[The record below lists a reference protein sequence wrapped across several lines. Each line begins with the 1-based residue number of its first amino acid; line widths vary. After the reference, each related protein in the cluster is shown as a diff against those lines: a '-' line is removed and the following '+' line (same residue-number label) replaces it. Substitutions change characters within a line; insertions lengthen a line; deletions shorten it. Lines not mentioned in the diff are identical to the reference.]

1 MSQYNTKEYSD
12 SILGTKKRFVTGCVK
27 IDVTGTV
34 IRVDR
39 WTEEYIFVVRSDEGP
54 IRHIGANSP
63 GLKITDPVN

>member
-39 WTEEYIFVVRSDEGP
+39 WLEEYIFVVKSEGGP

-63 GLKITDPVN
+63 GLEITDPIK